1 MKIGRKKSGDVID
14 RRGQTSAS
22 SGAGG
27 LGGLSG
33 MKLGGGGIIAII
45 IGLVATLV
53 LGGGIGGGGG
63 GGGFS
68 DIFNQSQFG
77 GSALTDDEAPLP
89 PESDPD
95 RDLVEFLGFV
105 TTDVNDTWEQYFAG
119 SNQEYP
125 RAPLVLFEGQTNTA
139 CGVGS
144 EGTGPFYCPADQ
156 QAYLDVGFFE
166 ELHERFG
173 APGDFAAAYVIAH
186 EIGHHIQTI
195 TGISQRV
202 QQASSQDPGE
212 ANELSVRQELQAD
225 CFAGVWGYTT
235 RERGLLEEGDLEE
248 ALTAAAAI
256 GDDRIQQQS
265 GQRVNP
271 HTWTHGSSEQRVEWF
286 RRGFESGDPNQ
297 CDTFSVDDP

>member
-1 MKIGRKKSGDVID
+1 
-14 RRGQTSAS
+14 
-22 SGAGG
+22 
-27 LGGLSG
+27 

-125 RAPLVLFEGQTNTA
+125 RALLVLFEGQTNTA

>member
-1 MKIGRKKSGDVID
+1 
-14 RRGQTSAS
+14 
-22 SGAGG
+22 
-27 LGGLSG
+27 
-33 MKLGGGGIIAII
+33 
-45 IGLVATLV
+45 
-53 LGGGIGGGGG
+53 
-63 GGGFS
+63 FS

>member
-144 EGTGPFYCPADQ
+144 EGTGPFYCPA
-156 QAYLDVGFFE
+156 
-166 ELHERFG
+166 
-173 APGDFAAAYVIAH
+173 
-186 EIGHHIQTI
+186 
-195 TGISQRV
+195 
-202 QQASSQDPGE
+202 
-212 ANELSVRQELQAD
+212 
-225 CFAGVWGYTT
+225 
-235 RERGLLEEGDLEE
+235 
-248 ALTAAAAI
+248 
-256 GDDRIQQQS
+256 
-265 GQRVNP
+265 
-271 HTWTHGSSEQRVEWF
+271 
-286 RRGFESGDPNQ
+286 
-297 CDTFSVDDP
+297 